1 MFIIKEGLEKD
12 IQAGDFVEILGQEL
26 PYDPTDGYEYEVL
39 DTDEAAQAV
48 LVLLPD
54 AEAWASAELID
65 HVWREV

>member
-12 IQAGDFVEILGQEL
+12 IQVGDFVEILGQEL

-39 DTDEAAQAV
+39 DMDEAAQAV

-54 AEAWASAELID
+54 SEAWASAELID